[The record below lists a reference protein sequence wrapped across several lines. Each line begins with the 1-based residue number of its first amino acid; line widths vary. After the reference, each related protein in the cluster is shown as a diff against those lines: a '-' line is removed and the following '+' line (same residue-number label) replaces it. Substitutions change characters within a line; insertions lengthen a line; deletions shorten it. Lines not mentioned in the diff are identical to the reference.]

1 MFIYPCS
8 YLLLAELQQGF
19 QSPRQVGSNTD
30 LYKLR
35 AEGQVSYGEDNSAV
49 LSLYVYKDTIL
60 IRKFYRPL
68 CPSVKCNVNVCIKTL
83 WIRR

>member
-19 QSPRQVGSNTD
+19 QSPTQVGSNTD

-35 AEGQVSYGEDNSAV
+35 AEGQISYGEDNSAV
-49 LSLYVYKDTIL
+49 LPLYVYKDTFSL
-60 IRKFYRPL
+60 KNRPL
-68 CPSVKCNVNVCIKTL
+68 HPSVKCNTKVCIKTP
-83 WIRR
+83 WIRK